1 MLHHLIRMKMPR
13 PLVFSR
19 SARARR
25 WAYALL
31 VATIFTCGLA
41 MVGPS
46 SSWLGGRPASAQEG
60 EGPAVNGADPEGRPK
75 TSPGRRST
83 RPNRTELTIYVLT
96 FTPGNEAFDVFGHN
110 AIWVHDPKSPDI
122 RTRDLVYNYGEYGFD
137 DPALIPKFFMGK
149 FDYWVG
155 AHGFA
160 ETVSAYAHA
169 GRGVDSQE
177 LDLTMEQR
185 QSIKA
190 FLEENI
196 KPENKKYKYDYY
208 QNNCATKVRDIIDN
222 AIGGRMKDAAQGPAR
237 LNWRQHTSRLTANLL
252 YENVVL
258 NLVMG
263 DLIDKPRTEWQES
276 FIPMELQKLL
286 RKVTVVGE
294 DGTERPLVKTEE
306 TLVKAKLAAPPDN
319 PPVLWPYALLFGALF
334 GGVFA
339 GLGHLG
345 AKKKGARIGFG
356 ILISFFGFILGFLG
370 CFFLLAWAFTDH
382 QVGYRN
388 ENTFLCVP
396 WAFGLVGMGINI
408 ARSRVVSTLRAYKLV
423 LAALASTIFATVA
436 KILPW
441 FDQDNYFFLAFFI
454 PFWGGTFF
462 GIREL
467 AKKWAAVAVEAV
479 QGGGKRPGVKKPA
492 PEKAKEEEPRKEG
505 SNGAARKKKV
515 ERDAPAAP
523 APARPTSEE
532 ASPAPEAVERDEE
545 KKSAADDPG

>member
-1 MLHHLIRMKMPR
+1 MLHHLIRMKTPR
-13 PLVFSR
+13 SFMVSW

-25 WAYALL
+25 WAQALL
-31 VATIFTCGLA
+31 FATVFTFCLA
-41 MVGPS
+41 MIAPS
-46 SSWLGGRPASAQEG
+46 SPWLGGRAASAQEG
-60 EGPAVNGADPEGRPK
+60 EGPSVNGAEPDGRSRQAPA
-75 TSPGRRST
+75 RRSS
-83 RPNRTELTIYVLT
+83 RSNRTELTIYVLT

-110 AIWVHDPKSPDI
+110 AIWVHDPKSPDL
-122 RTRDLVYNYGEYGFD
+122 RTRELVYNYGEYGFD

-169 GRGVDSQE
+169 GRGVDAQE

-185 QSIKA
+185 LAIKA

-252 YENVVL
+252 YENVIL

-345 AKKKGARIGFG
+345 IRKKGARIGFG
-356 ILISFFGFILGFLG
+356 VLISFFGFILGFLG

-408 ARSRVVSTLRAYKLV
+408 ARSRVVSTLRAYKLI
-423 LAALASTIFATVA
+423 LAALASTAFATVA
-436 KILPW
+436 KALPW

-454 PFWGGTFF
+454 PFWAGTFF
-462 GIREL
+462 GAREL
-467 AKKWAAVAVEAV
+467 AKKWAAVAVEAA
-479 QGGGKRPGVKKPA
+479 QGKGKPSSAKKAPA
-492 PEKAKEEEPRKEG
+492 ETKEGEPRKEG
-505 SNGAARKKKV
+505 VNGAGSKKKKRA
-515 ERDAPAAP
+515 E
-523 APARPTSEE
+523 
-532 ASPAPEAVERDEE
+532 APEAPPPEPVKVKEEQATEE
-545 KKSAADDPG
+545 KREPDPPKPAADEAV